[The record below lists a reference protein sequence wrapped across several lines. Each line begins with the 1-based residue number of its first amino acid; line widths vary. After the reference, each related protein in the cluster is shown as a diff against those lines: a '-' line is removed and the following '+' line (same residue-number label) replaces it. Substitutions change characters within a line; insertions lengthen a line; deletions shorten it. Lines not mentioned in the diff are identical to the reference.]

1 LNGIVIN
8 LSLTAKKYIRNMGTT
23 TNCLGLDTTEM
34 DKLTRVH
41 VHKEPYLKTLS
52 QLMDSLN
59 TAKPILNLKRLYSI
73 DTLFGGT
80 L

>member
-1 LNGIVIN
+1 
-8 LSLTAKKYIRNMGTT
+8 
-23 TNCLGLDTTEM
+23 M